1 MIKKYFKYILL
12 TFTVM
17 FLFQLDTF
25 ALSCDYVAPYDQL
38 SGYKEIKISCKL
50 SKSENTCYLDTEN
63 KNNKESILNWKNSNE
78 NITTFKAYDY
88 VINNSKCP
96 PYVVFV
102 TESEINGYKIY
113 AADSKNTASEISI
126 NAYNLTKKNY
136 RIASSISNIN
146 DEDSQKAYKDIEDY
160 TRVIESIIDNFK
172 LSDCMENDKTI
183 TRIAE
188 CKKLVQSYKKNIAT
202 FKNNVQAYVD
212 TNIVDKQD
220 ERLKKFYKTIQ
231 NWEVFLNTTEKEL
244 KKEQDKIDIEM
255 GLGSGTSLTVTE
267 KDTESAASK
276 LLFLSDICEE
286 DAGTMKVVRFIGYL
300 LVIVKILIPIGL
312 IIFGV
317 INFSKAMLSGN
328 DDSIK
333 KNAYSF
339 AWKIV
344 FAIVI
349 FVLPTVIN
357 FIVGLIDGATDGTE
371 DYENCRNCI
380 FDPKNCDIPNE

>member
-25 ALSCDYVAPYDQL
+25 AKTEKVALNKTTTINKSCYYQYETLAGTVYQ
-38 SGYKEIKISCKL
+38 
-50 SKSENTCYLDTEN
+50 TTEN
-63 KNNKESILNWKNSNE
+63 KILVTSETQHHISSSGVSHGGGGNSSNNTKVNFATSD
-78 NITTFKAYDY
+78 TTQDSDFY
-88 VINNSKCP
+88 
-96 PYVVFV
+96 
-102 TESEINGYKIY
+102 INGNFTCVPMYVYIY
-113 AADSKNTASEISI
+113 EDEITGTTIDIQPKKKNDFVLNNGWVLKETISGKEKEYISACVYEAEGSKFIANFNPI
-126 NAYNLTKKNY
+126 TKKINTSFENAGGT
-136 RIASSISNIN
+136 IKSN
-146 DEDSQKAYKDIEDY
+146 A
-160 TRVIESIIDNFK
+160 
-172 LSDCMENDKTI
+172 
-183 TRIAE
+183 
-188 CKKLVQSYKKNIAT
+188 KKNWNYNDSGLICRDDIVLDICGSVVGLEAMT
-202 FKNNVQAYVD
+202 NMNVR
-212 TNIVDKQD
+212 TTSDKMQ
-220 ERLKKFYKTIQ
+220 KSCYK
-231 NWEVFLNTTEKEL
+231 
-244 KKEQDKIDIEM
+244 
-255 GLGSGTSLTVTE
+255 STSPAPDGVTVTE
-267 KDTESAASK
+267 KDTKYSGSK

-286 DAGTMKVVRFIGYL
+286 DATTMKVVRFIGYL

-312 IIFGV
+312 IIVGV

>member
-25 ALSCDYVAPYDQL
+25 AKAELVNMNMSEVKSNSCEYEYNGYIFNIYSMANGTVGIKKSETLP
-38 SGYKEIKISCKL
+38 SGYNYVYISAWDD
-50 SKSENTCYLDTEN
+50 SQFA
-63 KNNKESILNWKNSNE
+63 NNKCPRIYIYNREWYDSLTYVSSKELYIWFEEFVPDDIYNGSNE
-78 NITTFKAYDY
+78 EYTYLATKNGNQKKLTTSCVYEAEGSKFTAEIDPITDSTIFS
-88 VINNSKCP
+88 VSGVNNDEGIANQIKGSAKKKWKHNDTGLVCRDDI
-96 PYVVFV
+96 VMDVCGFFG
-102 TESEINGYKIY
+102 SEGEWSYKINVRTT
-113 AADSKNTASEISI
+113 ADKMDTTC
-126 NAYNLTKKNY
+126 TK
-136 RIASSISNIN
+136 S
-146 DEDSQKAYKDIEDY
+146 
-160 TRVIESIIDNFK
+160 
-172 LSDCMENDKTI
+172 
-183 TRIAE
+183 
-188 CKKLVQSYKKNIAT
+188 
-202 FKNNVQAYVD
+202 
-212 TNIVDKQD
+212 
-220 ERLKKFYKTIQ
+220 
-231 NWEVFLNTTEKEL
+231 
-244 KKEQDKIDIEM
+244 
-255 GLGSGTSLTVTE
+255 TSPGGIKVTE

-286 DAGTMKVVRFIGYL
+286 DAGTMKVVRFIGYV

-312 IIFGV
+312 IIIGV

>member
-25 ALSCDYVAPYDQL
+25 AKANLVNMNVSEVKTKICQYEYDGIFINLYEQADGKLGITSFGDLETYDDYSTEYLKGDSYIQQKACPIIYTYLYTMAPAAGVINSEEKKVLYFFFNRSDSFSVINTTVEEIETLSA
-38 SGYKEIKISCKL
+38 KEKKITTSCVYKISEGTFIVNYNPITKKIET
-50 SKSENTCYLDTEN
+50 SANTEADSEKIKSGAKKNWNANESGLICRDDIALDYCP
-63 KNNKESILNWKNSNE
+63 
-78 NITTFKAYDY
+78 FKAKLTGETIGY
-88 VINNSKCP
+88 V
-96 PYVVFV
+96 FHAR
-102 TESEINGYKIY
+102 T
-113 AADSKNTASEISI
+113 
-126 NAYNLTKKNY
+126 
-136 RIASSISNIN
+136 
-146 DEDSQKAYKDIEDY
+146 
-160 TRVIESIIDNFK
+160 
-172 LSDCMENDKTI
+172 
-183 TRIAE
+183 IAE
-188 CKKLVQSYKKNIAT
+188 KMDSTCIKS
-202 FKNNVQAYVD
+202 
-212 TNIVDKQD
+212 
-220 ERLKKFYKTIQ
+220 
-231 NWEVFLNTTEKEL
+231 
-244 KKEQDKIDIEM
+244 
-255 GLGSGTSLTVTE
+255 TSPGGVTVTE
-267 KDTESAASK
+267 KDTEYSGSK

-286 DAGTMKVVRFIGYL
+286 DATTMKVVRFIGYL

-312 IIFGV
+312 IIIGV

-339 AWKIV
+339 ALKIV

-349 FVLPTVIN
+349 FILPTVIN

>member
-25 ALSCDYVAPYDQL
+25 AKAETVNMNVSEVKSNYCKYEYDSFSWSIIQDGDSKIKVGSLQKKDDIYDFRVAESDNTQDSDFYKNGKFTCAPMYVYLYDDAIVGKTIDVSTNTKDQYALNIGWQYKATVNGKLTEYITSCVYR
-38 SGYKEIKISCKL
+38 ISTGSSFTVNFNPVTK
-50 SKSENTCYLDTEN
+50 K
-63 KNNKESILNWKNSNE
+63 
-78 NITTFKAYDY
+78 TF
-88 VINNSKCP
+88 
-96 PYVVFV
+96 
-102 TESEINGYKIY
+102 GYKIY
-113 AADSKNTASEISI
+113 NSEGQEALDNRIS
-126 NAYNLTKKNY
+126 
-136 RIASSISNIN
+136 SSIKKGWTYSDSGLVCRDDIVIDSCPPGEAGDMMLTPVENIHVRTT
-146 DEDSQKAYKDIEDY
+146 A
-160 TRVIESIIDNFK
+160 
-172 LSDCMENDKTI
+172 DKM
-183 TRIAE
+183 
-188 CKKLVQSYKKNIAT
+188 
-202 FKNNVQAYVD
+202 D
-212 TNIVDKQD
+212 TTCTK
-220 ERLKKFYKTIQ
+220 
-231 NWEVFLNTTEKEL
+231 
-244 KKEQDKIDIEM
+244 
-255 GLGSGTSLTVTE
+255 STSPGGIKVTE
-267 KDTESAASK
+267 KDTESSASK

-312 IIFGV
+312 IIIGV

-357 FIVGLIDGATDGTE
+357 FMVGLIDGATDGTE

>member
-25 ALSCDYVAPYDQL
+25 AKAETVNMNVSEVKSNYCKYEYD
-38 SGYKEIKISCKL
+38 SFSW
-50 SKSENTCYLDTEN
+50 
-63 KNNKESILNWKNSNE
+63 SI
-78 NITTFKAYDY
+78 IQD
-88 VINNSKCP
+88 
-96 PYVVFV
+96 
-102 TESEINGYKIY
+102 G
-113 AADSKNTASEISI
+113 DSKIKVGSLQKKDDVYDFRVAESDNTQDSDFYKNGKFTCAPMYVYLYDDAIVGKTIDVSTNTKDQYALNIGWQYKATVNGKLTEYITSCVYETEGSKFIVDFNIS
-126 NAYNLTKKNY
+126 TKKINTSFENAGGT
-136 RIASSISNIN
+136 IKSN
-146 DEDSQKAYKDIEDY
+146 A
-160 TRVIESIIDNFK
+160 
-172 LSDCMENDKTI
+172 
-183 TRIAE
+183 
-188 CKKLVQSYKKNIAT
+188 KKNWTYNDSGLICRDDIVLDICGSVVGFEAM
-202 FKNNVQAYVD
+202 
-212 TNIVDKQD
+212 TNMDVRTTADKMK
-220 ERLKKFYKTIQ
+220 EACYK
-231 NWEVFLNTTEKEL
+231 
-244 KKEQDKIDIEM
+244 
-255 GLGSGTSLTVTE
+255 STSPGGIKVTE

-312 IIFGV
+312 IIIGV